1 MTAMSRAGL
10 SDMDSSTEA
19 VRSIQKHAL
28 VGYFVMWFAFVAPL
42 AVRLAFGVYKSNYF
56 VSCVLGFVPVTTA
69 ALFVMLMVF
78 RTMLARG
85 ATLRRAGMLGLVAT
99 VPVMSIGYYSLSIVE
114 RSSSWFVFSDPSEPR
129 TAVYQIAIGL
139 ADSVP
144 MIAAWAGIVNLP
156 ALLRVHE
163 ARGRELERVRRDA
176 ELLRLKA
183 HLEPH
188 FLLNTMNTIA
198 GLVTEDPTSARELL
212 VSLGDLLRD
221 ATSLGDRHSVEAEIA
236 WLERYVSIHSVRFP
250 DMFVVEWNVED
261 DVRNEPIPALI
272 LQPLVENAI
281 AHGLSRVE
289 GGRLVV
295 SASRVEGRLVLE
307 VRDNGPSM
315 GAKRAGGK
323 GLEIVTRRVALES
336 GATPA
341 TFDLAREDD
350 MTVARVVLP
359 VRVRVRGG
367 L

>member
-1 MTAMSRAGL
+1 MARDTT
-10 SDMDSSTEA
+10 SDRDGSSDA
-19 VRSIQKHAL
+19 VGTLQKHAIF
-28 VGYFVMWFAFVAPL
+28 GYFVMWCAFIAPL
-42 AVRLAFGVYKSNYF
+42 VVRLGFGVCTPRYCL
-56 VSCVLGFVPVTTA
+56 SCVLAFAPVTA
-69 ALFVMLMVF
+69 AAMVTMLFVF
-78 RTMLARG
+78 RATISRGFSLRLAG
-85 ATLRRAGMLGLVAT
+85 ALSLLTT
-99 VPVMSIGYYSLSIVE
+99 VPVMVLGYYTLSIVE
-114 RSSSWFVFSDPSEPR
+114 GMSTWFVFSEPGEPH
-129 TAVYQIAIGL
+129 TAIYQVAIGL
-139 ADSVP
+139 ADSLP
-144 MIAAWAGIVNLP
+144 MMAAWAGIVNLP

-198 GLVTEDPTSARELL
+198 GLVTEDPSSARELL

-250 DMFVVEWNVED
+250 GLFAVEWNVD
-261 DVRNEPIPALI
+261 RDVRRETIPALI

-295 SASRVEGRLVLE
+295 SASRDGDRLVLK
-307 VRDNGPSM
+307 VTDNGPSL
-315 GAKRAGGK
+315 GAKRVGGK

-341 TFDLAREDD
+341 TFELAREDD
-350 MTVARVVLP
+350 RTVARVVLP
-359 VRVRVRGG
+359 VRVRGG

>member
-1 MTAMSRAGL
+1 
-10 SDMDSSTEA
+10 
-19 VRSIQKHAL
+19 
-28 VGYFVMWFAFVAPL
+28 
-42 AVRLAFGVYKSNYF
+42 
-56 VSCVLGFVPVTTA
+56 
-69 ALFVMLMVF
+69 MV
-78 RTMLARG
+78 
-85 ATLRRAGMLGLVAT
+85 
-99 VPVMSIGYYSLSIVE
+99 
-114 RSSSWFVFSDPSEPR
+114 
-129 TAVYQIAIGL
+129 
-139 ADSVP
+139 
-144 MIAAWAGIVNLP
+144 AAWAGVVTLP

-198 GLVTEDPTSARELL
+198 GLVTEDPSSARELL

-221 ATSLGDRHSVEAEIA
+221 ATSLGDRHSVEAETA

-250 DMFVVEWNVED
+250 GMFEVEWNVER
-261 DVRNEPIPALI
+261 DVRHETIPALI

-295 SASRVEGRLVLE
+295 SASRHEDRLVLE
-307 VRDNGPSM
+307 VKDNGPSL

-350 MTVARVVLP
+350 MTVARIVLP
-359 VRVRVRGG
+359 VRVPVHGG

>member
-1 MTAMSRAGL
+1 MTGMPQAAIHES
-10 SDMDSSTEA
+10 DSSNEA
-19 VRSIQKHAL
+19 VRSVHKHAL
-28 VGYFVMWFAFVAPL
+28 VGYLVMWLAFVAPL
-42 AVRLAFGVYKSNYF
+42 AVRLAFGVYRPTYF
-56 VSCVLGFVPVTTA
+56 LSCVLGFLPVTATA
-69 ALFVMLMVF
+69 LVTMLVVF
-78 RTMLARG
+78 RTLLSRG
-85 ATLRRAGMLGLVAT
+85 STLRRAGVLGLLST
-99 VPVMSIGYYSLSIVE
+99 VPVMVLGYCSLSFVE
-114 RSSSWFVFSDPSEPR
+114 KSSSWFVFSAPDEPR
-129 TAVYQIAIGL
+129 TTVYQIATGL
-139 ADSVP
+139 ADAVP
-144 MIAAWAGIVNLP
+144 MIAVWAGIVNLP

-198 GLVTEDPTSARELL
+198 GLVTEDPASARELI

-221 ATSLGDRHSVEAEIA
+221 ATSLGDRHAIEAEIA

-250 DMFVVEWNVED
+250 GLFEVEWNVER
-261 DVRNEPIPALI
+261 DVRHETIPALI

-295 SASRVEGRLVLE
+295 SASRHEDRLVLE
-307 VRDNGPSM
+307 VKDNGPSL

-336 GATPA
+336 NTA
-341 TFDLAREDD
+341 TFDLAREDG

-359 VRVRVRGG
+359 FRPLVRGG
-367 L
+367 H